1 MRKLAVAAFLTMA
14 FFAPLGQCLAFSVN
28 DTGLENTATAA
39 KYSTGDNVKN
49 IGTFIGFYVIQ
60 PVLGLLGLLFLV
72 LMIYAGVLWMTASGN
87 EKRVQKA
94 KDILLAAVIGA
105 TIIVAAYAVT
115 NALFS
120 ALSTGSITGTP
131 AAAPCPQGQVC

>member
-1 MRKLAVAAFLTMA
+1 MRKLAAAAFLTMA
-14 FFAPLGQCLAFSVN
+14 FFAPLRQCLAFSVN
-28 DTGLENTATAA
+28 DTGLETTAFAA

-49 IGTFIGFYVIQ
+49 IGTFIGFYIIQ
-60 PVLGLLGLLFLV
+60 PVLGILGLLFLV

-94 KDILLAAVIGA
+94 KDILIAAVIGA
-105 TIIVAAYAVT
+105 TIIVGAYAIT

-120 ALSTGSITGTP
+120 ALSSGSITGAPATTSTP
-131 AAAPCPQGQVC
+131 TP